1 MIRGFAIL
9 LLCQLVGETA
19 ARGLALPVP
28 GPVLG
33 LALLVLGLWCSDRWR
48 PYADGELAGSD
59 VGRVAA
65 GLLGGLALLFVPAG
79 VGVMPYF
86 GLIGQYGMAIGL
98 ALVGSTLA
106 TLLVTVGVFLLVKRL
121 LPARS
126 SAEP

>member
-9 LLCQLVGETA
+9 LLCQLVGETM

-33 LALLVLGLWCSDRWR
+33 LALLVVGLWCRDRWR
-48 PYADGELAGSD
+48 SYADGELAGSD
-59 VGRVAA
+59 VGRVAE

-79 VGVMPYF
+79 VGVVQYF
-86 GLIGQYGMAIGL
+86 GLIGRYGLAIGL

-106 TLLVTVGVFLLVKRL
+106 TLLATVGVFLLVKRFM
-121 LPARS
+121 PARGRWES
-126 SAEP
+126 